1 MEGCSD
7 NCYPGTTILV
17 NKLNIHNQKELDIV
31 EKQIT
36 LLHAV
41 QAEQNMSFDN
51 PNLDFYHMRNLN
63 STTFFTNLLGLK
75 MWCC

>member
-7 NCYPGTTILV
+7 NCYPGTTVLV
-17 NKLNIHNQKELDIV
+17 NKLNI
-31 EKQIT
+31 
-36 LLHAV
+36 
-41 QAEQNMSFDN
+41 QNRQYLQEN
-51 PNLDFYHMRNLN
+51 IIHLYMRNLN